1 MHLSYDHRMQKQ
13 GLTKLSFL
21 FKTCFL
27 TIVFASSF
35 SSHAQL
41 SQKSDSIADSAAG
54 PRQPSDAVLATQDSG
69 RGAQRSA
76 APDAKPTQ
84 QSIDEINRT
93 TNSARSPAKPEAP
106 NQFQLFVQEATGKL
120 LPHFGASLF
129 ESAQSYLPDASLA
142 APASY
147 VLGPGDEIRLQVWGS
162 MDVNLQLVIDRNGQV
177 QIPKVGVVSLTGVTL
192 VDLVPTLRAQLS
204 KAITNFNLNA
214 SLGRLRS
221 IQVYVVG
228 QARQPGTYVVSSLST
243 MVNALFASGGPNAN
257 GSMRA
262 IELRR
267 DGKLVTQIDLYD
279 FISKGDKSRDVALLP
294 GDVIFIPQAG
304 PRVAVL
310 GAFDQIGIFE
320 TKGSGESVREVLAY
334 GGGVTP
340 VATVRKALLERV
352 NPTVKSA
359 REVLDLALDA
369 NGLTQKLQGGDI
381 LTLLPVS
388 PAFANAVTL
397 QGLVAEPVR
406 HRWFAGMR
414 ILDLIPNSEAL
425 VTPDYFKRRNALAR
439 TEPLPRIE
447 PLYRTEPSARIGSRA
462 PMESTFSGELSGTG
476 NPSSTSKSQPQQ
488 PRSENSAAYAPAMSD
503 RENGMSS
510 EPGEQGKSKLLDR
523 LRGMSEQINWDYAV
537 VERLNTDRL
546 TTELLPFNLGRAVL
560 QRDASQNLL
569 LQPGDVVTILGR
581 NELALPQERQTRL
594 VRVEGEVAAPG
605 IYQAMPGET
614 MGQLLR
620 RIGGLTPQAYV
631 YGTEFSRES
640 IRKRQQSNLEVLIRR
655 LEAQAQ
661 SNGQNLGSN
670 SAGKADAAQ
679 VQFAVAQQQAQL
691 KSQIE
696 RLRALKSNG
705 RMSLEL
711 ETRALALADLPEL
724 ALEDG
729 DQISVPPV
737 PSYVAAFGAVNNE
750 NVFIFKPGKTVADI
764 VKSAGLADDADA
776 DQLFL
781 LRADGSVLSR
791 GDNNSLFGRPFA
803 SIAVLP
809 GDTLVVPTKL
819 DRETGY
825 NATVRGLKDWTQILS
840 NLGLGL
846 AAIKTLKN

>member
-1 MHLSYDHRMQKQ
+1 MS
-13 GLTKLSFL
+13 
-21 FKTCFL
+21 KT
-27 TIVFASSF
+27 
-35 SSHAQL
+35 
-41 SQKSDSIADSAAG
+41 
-54 PRQPSDAVLATQDSG
+54 
-69 RGAQRSA
+69 
-76 APDAKPTQ
+76 
-84 QSIDEINRT
+84 
-93 TNSARSPAKPEAP
+93 
-106 NQFQLFVQEATGKL
+106 
-120 LPHFGASLF
+120 
-129 ESAQSYLPDASLA
+129 
-142 APASY
+142 
-147 VLGPGDEIRLQVWGS
+147 
-162 MDVNLQLVIDRNGQV
+162 
-177 QIPKVGVVSLTGVTL
+177 
-192 VDLVPTLRAQLS
+192 
-204 KAITNFNLNA
+204 
-214 SLGRLRS
+214 
-221 IQVYVVG
+221 
-228 QARQPGTYVVSSLST
+228 
-243 MVNALFASGGPNAN
+243 
-257 GSMRA
+257 
-262 IELRR
+262 
-267 DGKLVTQIDLYD
+267 
-279 FISKGDKSRDVALLP
+279 
-294 GDVIFIPQAG
+294 
-304 PRVAVL
+304 
-310 GAFDQIGIFE
+310 
-320 TKGSGESVREVLAY
+320 
-334 GGGVTP
+334 
-340 VATVRKALLERV
+340 
-352 NPTVKSA
+352 
-359 REVLDLALDA
+359 
-369 NGLTQKLQGGDI
+369 
-381 LTLLPVS
+381 
-388 PAFANAVTL
+388 
-397 QGLVAEPVR
+397 
-406 HRWFAGMR
+406 
-414 ILDLIPNSEAL
+414 
-425 VTPDYFKRRNALAR
+425 
-439 TEPLPRIE
+439 
-447 PLYRTEPSARIGSRA
+447 
-462 PMESTFSGELSGTG
+462 
-476 NPSSTSKSQPQQ
+476 QPQQ
-488 PRSENSAAYAPAMSD
+488 PRSENSATYAPAMSD
-503 RENGMSS
+503 RESGASS

-803 SIAVLP
+803 SISVLP

>member
-1 MHLSYDHRMQKQ
+1 ML
-13 GLTKLSFL
+13 
-21 FKTCFL
+21 
-27 TIVFASSF
+27 
-35 SSHAQL
+35 
-41 SQKSDSIADSAAG
+41 
-54 PRQPSDAVLATQDSG
+54 P
-69 RGAQRSA
+69 
-76 APDAKPTQ
+76 Q
-84 QSIDEINRT
+84 QSTDDLNR
-93 TNSARSPAKPEAP
+93 SLMYARGPAKPEAP

-120 LPHFGASLF
+120 LPHFGAALF
-129 ESAQSYLPDASLA
+129 DAPQSYVPDAGLA

-147 VLGPGDEIRLQVWGS
+147 ILGPGDEIRLQVWGS
-162 MDVNLQLVIDRNGQV
+162 VDISLALVLDRNGQV
-177 QIPKVGVVSLTGVTL
+177 QIPRVGVVSLAGVTVGEL
-192 VDLVPTLRAQLS
+192 APTLKAQLA
-204 KAITNFNLNA
+204 KVITNFNLNA
-214 SLGRLRS
+214 NLGRLRS

-228 QARQPGTYVVSSLST
+228 QARQPGTYAVSSLST
-243 MVNALFASGGPNAN
+243 LVNALFASGGPSAN

-279 FISKGDKSRDVALLP
+279 FITKGDKSRDVALLP

-310 GAFDQIGIFE
+310 GAFDQAAIFE
-320 TKGSGESVREVLAY
+320 TKGPGETVREVLAY
-334 GGGVTP
+334 GGGVAP

-352 NPTVKSA
+352 NPAVKSA

-397 QGLVAEPVR
+397 QGVVAEPVR

-414 ILDLIPNSEAL
+414 VLDLIPNTEAL
-425 VTPDYFKRRNALAR
+425 VTPDYFKRKNLLTQGDQSTLGAKAAGAAEEAGAKI
-439 TEPLPRIE
+439 TERF
-447 PLYRTEPSARIGSRA
+447 RRMA
-462 PMESTFSGELSGTG
+462 
-476 NPSSTSKSQPQQ
+476 
-488 PRSENSAAYAPAMSD
+488 D
-503 RENGMSS
+503 
-510 EPGEQGKSKLLDR
+510 
-523 LRGMSEQINWDYAV
+523 QINWDYAV
-537 VERLNTDRL
+537 VERLNPDRL

-560 QRDASQNLL
+560 QRDASQNLV

-605 IYQAMPGET
+605 IYQALPGESV
-614 MGQLLR
+614 GQLLR
-620 RIGGLTPQAYV
+620 RIGGLTPQAFV

-640 IRKRQQSNLEVLIRR
+640 IRKRQQANLEVLVRR

-661 SNGQNLGSN
+661 SNAQNV
-670 SAGKADAAQ
+670 SANAASSSKSDALAQ
-679 VQFAVAQQQAQL
+679 SQFVLAQQQAQL

-696 RLRALKSNG
+696 RLRALKSTG

-711 ETRALALADLPEL
+711 DTRAQALADLPDI

-729 DQISVPPV
+729 DQINVPSV

-750 NVFIFKPGKTVADI
+750 NVFLYKPGKTVADI
-764 VKSAGLADDADA
+764 VKSAGLTDEAEP

-781 LRADGSVLSR
+781 MRADGSVVSR
-791 GDNNSLFGRPFA
+791 TDHSSLFGRAFS
-803 SIAVLP
+803 SIAVMP
-809 GDTLVVPTKL
+809 GDTLVVPAKS
-819 DRETGY
+819 DRETSY

-846 AAIKTLKN
+846 AAIKTLNN

>member
-1 MHLSYDHRMQKQ
+1 MSYIN
-13 GLTKLSFL
+13 KLSDNLAIRSVLIFIYFISPIAANSQNSVSKAEPATETL
-21 FKTCFL
+21 IAPRTQPETISPLAESSRSGSRL
-27 TIVFASSF
+27 TDA
-35 SSHAQL
+35 ALQQTATEDL
-41 SQKSDSIADSAAG
+41 SRNPAF
-54 PRQPSDAVLATQDSG
+54 T
-69 RGAQRSA
+69 RG
-76 APDAKPTQ
+76 
-84 QSIDEINRT
+84 
-93 TNSARSPAKPEAP
+93 PAKPQAP

-129 ESAQSYLPDASLA
+129 ESPQSYVPDAGLA

-147 VLGPGDEIRLQVWGS
+147 ILGPGDEIRLQVWGS
-162 MDVNLQLVIDRNGQV
+162 VDVNLALVIDRNGQV
-177 QIPKVGVVSLTGVTL
+177 QIPKVGVVSLAGVTL
-192 VDLVPTLRAQLS
+192 ADLVPTLRAQLA
-204 KAITNFNLNA
+204 KVITNFNLNA

-228 QARQPGTYVVSSLST
+228 QARQPGTYAVSSLST
-243 MVNALFASGGPNAN
+243 LVNALFASGGPSAN

-279 FISKGDKSRDVALLP
+279 FITKGDKSRDVALLP

-310 GAFDQIGIFE
+310 GAFDQVAIFE
-320 TKGSGESVREVLAY
+320 TKGPGETVREVLAY
-334 GGGVTP
+334 GGGVAP

-352 NPTVKSA
+352 NPAVKSA

-397 QGLVAEPVR
+397 QGVVAEPVR

-414 ILDLIPNSEAL
+414 VLDLIPNTEAL
-425 VTPDYFKRRNALAR
+425 VTPDYYKRKNLLTQGDQSTLGAKAAGTAEEAGAKI
-439 TEPLPRIE
+439 TERF
-447 PLYRTEPSARIGSRA
+447 RRMA
-462 PMESTFSGELSGTG
+462 
-476 NPSSTSKSQPQQ
+476 
-488 PRSENSAAYAPAMSD
+488 D
-503 RENGMSS
+503 
-510 EPGEQGKSKLLDR
+510 
-523 LRGMSEQINWDYAV
+523 QINWDYAV
-537 VERLNTDRL
+537 VERLNPDRL

-560 QRDASQNLL
+560 QRDASQNLV

-605 IYQAMPGET
+605 IYQAQPGET

-631 YGTEFSRES
+631 FGTEFSRES
-640 IRKRQQSNLEVLIRR
+640 IRKRQQDNLDVLVRR

-661 SNGQNLGSN
+661 SNAQNLTAN
-670 SAGKADAAQ
+670 AATKADSAAQ
-679 VQFAVAQQQAQL
+679 SQALLAQQQAQL

-696 RLRALKSNG
+696 RLRALKSTG

-711 ETRALALADLPEL
+711 DTRAQALADLPDVP
-724 ALEDG
+724 LEDG
-729 DQISVPPV
+729 DHIKLPSV

-750 NVFIFKPGKTVADI
+750 NVFLYKPGKTVAD
-764 VKSAGLADDADA
+764 VAKSAGLTEEADA

-781 LRADGSVLSR
+781 VRADGSVLSR
-791 GDNNSLFGRPFA
+791 SEHSSLFGRAFT
-803 SIAVLP
+803 SIAVMP
-809 GDTLVVPTKL
+809 GDTLVVPAKW

-825 NATVRGLKDWTQILS
+825 NATVRGLKDWTQILA

-846 AAIKTLKN
+846 AAIKTINN

>member
-1 MHLSYDHRMQKQ
+1 
-13 GLTKLSFL
+13 
-21 FKTCFL
+21 
-27 TIVFASSF
+27 
-35 SSHAQL
+35 
-41 SQKSDSIADSAAG
+41 
-54 PRQPSDAVLATQDSG
+54 
-69 RGAQRSA
+69 
-76 APDAKPTQ
+76 
-84 QSIDEINRT
+84 
-93 TNSARSPAKPEAP
+93 
-106 NQFQLFVQEATGKL
+106 
-120 LPHFGASLF
+120 
-129 ESAQSYLPDASLA
+129 
-142 APASY
+142 
-147 VLGPGDEIRLQVWGS
+147 
-162 MDVNLQLVIDRNGQV
+162 
-177 QIPKVGVVSLTGVTL
+177 
-192 VDLVPTLRAQLS
+192 
-204 KAITNFNLNA
+204 
-214 SLGRLRS
+214 
-221 IQVYVVG
+221 
-228 QARQPGTYVVSSLST
+228 
-243 MVNALFASGGPNAN
+243 
-257 GSMRA
+257 
-262 IELRR
+262 
-267 DGKLVTQIDLYD
+267 
-279 FISKGDKSRDVALLP
+279 
-294 GDVIFIPQAG
+294 
-304 PRVAVL
+304 
-310 GAFDQIGIFE
+310 
-320 TKGSGESVREVLAY
+320 
-334 GGGVTP
+334 
-340 VATVRKALLERV
+340 
-352 NPTVKSA
+352 
-359 REVLDLALDA
+359 
-369 NGLTQKLQGGDI
+369 
-381 LTLLPVS
+381 
-388 PAFANAVTL
+388 
-397 QGLVAEPVR
+397 
-406 HRWFAGMR
+406 
-414 ILDLIPNSEAL
+414 
-425 VTPDYFKRRNALAR
+425 
-439 TEPLPRIE
+439 
-447 PLYRTEPSARIGSRA
+447 
-462 PMESTFSGELSGTG
+462 
-476 NPSSTSKSQPQQ
+476 
-488 PRSENSAAYAPAMSD
+488 MSD
-503 RENGMSS
+503 RENGTSP

>member
-1 MHLSYDHRMQKQ
+1 MKNRIEKMNIKVILVIAISSIPVLFAHAQGSPRGDLAADQVLVPRQSSE
-13 GLTKLSFL
+13 GLTSVVEPGRAASKSF
-21 FKTCFL
+21 
-27 TIVFASSF
+27 A
-35 SSHAQL
+35 
-41 SQKSDSIADSAAG
+41 
-54 PRQPSDAVLATQDSG
+54 SDAVL
-69 RGAQRSA
+69 
-76 APDAKPTQ
+76 PQ
-84 QSIDEINRT
+84 QNIDDLNRT
-93 TNSARSPAKPEAP
+93 LSHSRGPMRPESPS
-106 NQFQLFVQEATGKL
+106 QFQLFVQEATGKL
-120 LPHFGASLF
+120 LPHFGAALF
-129 ESAQSYLPDASLA
+129 EAPQSYVPDAGLA
-142 APASY
+142 APSSY
-147 VLGPGDEIRLQVWGS
+147 ILGPGDEIRLQVWGS
-162 MDVNLQLVIDRNGQV
+162 VDINLPLVIDRNGQV
-177 QIPKVGVVSLTGVTL
+177 QIPKVGVVTLAGLTVAE
-192 VDLVPTLRAQLS
+192 LVPTLKAQLA
-204 KAITNFNLNA
+204 KVIANFNVNA

-228 QARQPGTYVVSSLST
+228 QARQPGTYAVSSLST
-243 MVNALFASGGPNAN
+243 LVNALFASGGPSAN

-279 FISKGDKSRDVALLP
+279 FITKGDKNRDVALLP
-294 GDVIFIPQAG
+294 GDVIFIPHAG

-310 GAFDQIGIFE
+310 GAFDQVAIFE
-320 TKGSGESVREVLAY
+320 SKAQGESVSDVLSY
-334 GGGVTP
+334 GGGVP
-340 VATVRKALLERV
+340 PIANVRKALLERV
-352 NPTVKSA
+352 NPAVKSA

-397 QGLVAEPVR
+397 QGVVAEPVR

-414 ILDLIPNSEAL
+414 VLDLIPNTEAL
-425 VTPDYFKRRNALAR
+425 VTPDYFKRKNLLTQGDQSTLGAKSAGAAEEAGAKI
-439 TEPLPRIE
+439 TERF
-447 PLYRTEPSARIGSRA
+447 RRMA
-462 PMESTFSGELSGTG
+462 
-476 NPSSTSKSQPQQ
+476 
-488 PRSENSAAYAPAMSD
+488 D
-503 RENGMSS
+503 
-510 EPGEQGKSKLLDR
+510 
-523 LRGMSEQINWDYAV
+523 QINWDYAV
-537 VERLNTDRL
+537 VERLNPDRL

-560 QRDASQNLL
+560 QRDASQNLVL
-569 LQPGDVVTILGR
+569 LPGDVVTILGR

-594 VRVEGEVAAPG
+594 VRVEGEIAAPG
-605 IYQAMPGET
+605 IYQALPGES

-640 IRKRQQSNLEVLIRR
+640 IRKRQQANLEALIRR

-661 SNGQNLGSN
+661 SNAQNV
-670 SAGKADAAQ
+670 SANAASSSKADSATQAQ
-679 VQFAVAQQQAQL
+679 FVVAQQQAQL

-696 RLRALKSNG
+696 RLRALKSTG

-711 ETRALALADLPEL
+711 DTRAQALADLPQI

-729 DQISVPPV
+729 DQINVPSV

-750 NVFIFKPGKTVADI
+750 NVFLYKPGKTVADI
-764 VKSAGLADDADA
+764 VKSAGLTDEAEP

-781 LRADGSVLSR
+781 VRADGSVVSR
-791 GDNNSLFGRPFA
+791 ADHSSLFGRAF
-803 SIAVLP
+803 SSTAVMP
-809 GDTLVVPTKL
+809 GDTLVVPAKW

>member
-1 MHLSYDHRMQKQ
+1 MKKITILPNNFKNI
-13 GLTKLSFL
+13 L
-21 FKTCFL
+21 F
-27 TIVFASSF
+27 VAFASLISPI
-35 SSHAQL
+35 SVQ
-41 SQKSDSIADSAAG
+41 SQTSLRAPEA
-54 PRQPSDAVLATQDSG
+54 PSDALFAPRAQADAFAPLQDPIRSGSRMADTLPQQQAAEDLNRNLAYA
-69 RGAQRSA
+69 RG
-76 APDAKPTQ
+76 
-84 QSIDEINRT
+84 
-93 TNSARSPAKPEAP
+93 PAKPQAP
-106 NQFQLFVQEATGKL
+106 NQFQQFVQEATGKL

-129 ESAQSYLPDASLA
+129 ESPQSYVPDAGLA

-147 VLGPGDEIRLQVWGS
+147 ILGPGDEIRLQVWGS
-162 MDVNLQLVIDRNGQV
+162 VDVNLPLVIDRNGQV
-177 QIPKVGVVSLTGVTL
+177 QIPKVGVVSLAGVTL
-192 VDLVPTLRAQLS
+192 AELVPTLKAQLA
-204 KAITNFNLNA
+204 KVITNFNVNA

-228 QARQPGTYVVSSLST
+228 QARQPGTYAVSSLST
-243 MVNALFASGGPNAN
+243 LVNALFASGGPSAN

-279 FISKGDKSRDVALLP
+279 FITKGDKSRDVALLP

-310 GAFDQIGIFE
+310 GAFDQIAIFE
-320 TKGSGESVREVLAY
+320 TKAPGQTVGEVLAY
-334 GGGVTP
+334 GGGVAP
-340 VATVRKALLERV
+340 IATVRKALLERV
-352 NPTVKSA
+352 NPSVKSS

-397 QGLVAEPVR
+397 QGVVAEPVR

-414 ILDLIPNSEAL
+414 VLDLIPNTEAL
-425 VTPDYFKRRNALAR
+425 VTPDYFKRKNLLTQGDQSSLSAKAPGTAEQAGAKI
-439 TEPLPRIE
+439 TERF
-447 PLYRTEPSARIGSRA
+447 RRMA
-462 PMESTFSGELSGTG
+462 
-476 NPSSTSKSQPQQ
+476 
-488 PRSENSAAYAPAMSD
+488 D
-503 RENGMSS
+503 
-510 EPGEQGKSKLLDR
+510 
-523 LRGMSEQINWDYAV
+523 QINWDYAV
-537 VERLNTDRL
+537 VERLNPERL

-560 QRDASQNLL
+560 QRDASQNLV

-605 IYQAMPGET
+605 IYQALPGES

-620 RIGGLTPQAYV
+620 RMGGLTAQAYV

-640 IRKRQQSNLEVLIRR
+640 IRKRQQDNLDVLVRR

-661 SNGQNLGSN
+661 SNAQNVTANAATKTDS
-670 SAGKADAAQ
+670 AAQ
-679 VQFAVAQQQAQL
+679 SQALLAQQQAQL

-696 RLRALKSNG
+696 RLRSLKSTG

-711 ETRALALADLPEL
+711 DTRAQALADLPDL
-724 ALEDG
+724 PLEDG
-729 DQISVPPV
+729 DHINVPSV

-750 NVFIFKPGKTVADI
+750 NVFLYKPGRTVADI
-764 VKSAGLADDADA
+764 AKSAGLTEEADP

-781 LRADGSVLSR
+781 VRADGSVLSR
-791 GDNNSLFGRPFA
+791 TDHSSLFGRAFT
-803 SIAVLP
+803 SIAVMP
-809 GDTLVVPTKL
+809 GDTLVVPAKW
-819 DRETGY
+819 DRETAY
-825 NATVRGLKDWTQILS
+825 NATVRGLKDWTQILA

-846 AAIKTLKN
+846 AAIKTINN